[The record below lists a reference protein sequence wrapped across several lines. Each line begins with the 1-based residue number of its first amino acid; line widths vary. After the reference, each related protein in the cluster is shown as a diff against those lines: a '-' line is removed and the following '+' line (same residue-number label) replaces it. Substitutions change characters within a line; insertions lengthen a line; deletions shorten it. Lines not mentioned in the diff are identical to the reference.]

1 MNHTRDSFFGTNT
14 MRCMLDGG
22 LCVALCACIACVLR
36 LGKYL
41 KKKMRKKP

>member
-1 MNHTRDSFFGTNT
+1 

-22 LCVALCACIACVLR
+22 LCVCVLCACVACVLR